1 MGIVKRALLTKKMI
15 RTVDLYE
22 SVSRQLRIEVGRCM
36 TYKNYIAEQTQKGGN
51 QPYLKTLK
59 EDYHSRVAVA
69 RALSTQASVLKTE
82 LDNIVK
88 DLDAEHAKESTVNRD
103 RQISR
108 AQERQ
113 EYADHMLDTQLQF

>member
-36 TYKNYIAEQTQKGGN
+36 TYKNYIAEQSLKGGN
-51 QPYLKTLK
+51 QSYLKTLK

-69 RALSTQASVLKTE
+69 RALSSQASVLKTE

-113 EYADHMLDTQLQF
+113 EYSDHMLDTQLQF